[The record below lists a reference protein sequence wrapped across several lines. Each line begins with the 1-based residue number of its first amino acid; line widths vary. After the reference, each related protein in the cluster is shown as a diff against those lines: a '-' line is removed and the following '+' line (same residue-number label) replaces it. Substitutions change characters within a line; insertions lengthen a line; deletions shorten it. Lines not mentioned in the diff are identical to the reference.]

1 MNITQLSIGVRE
13 GNSDYINEK
22 IRATNFLCVLFG
34 LLGLPFFWFTYSLIP
49 GLAYLPALFFVTALV
64 GIGLN
69 YLGLTS
75 VARFVVALVF
85 LLVFAVYASSITPD
99 HEPLIASFL
108 AMQVLYLLPAWILFD
123 LEEKNSLIFYSS
135 FSVLVTL
142 FLPALNDLFTYP
154 VAPEVLELFKNG
166 WLFYACLI
174 TAVLGVSGALLFL
187 EVSTYQTGKKNALL
201 IKEMYDKAEQITANE
216 RKLNDSIVEIEK
228 SRKDGEKRQWV
239 ANGLAKFADL
249 LRVDHGDSQKMFD
262 SIVSNLVRYVGAN
275 QAGLFLI
282 NGEKDNRELNL
293 VATYAYDRKKFL
305 TKTIAVGEGVLG
317 QAVLE
322 KASVFMTVL
331 PDDYLV
337 ITSGLGEACPRCLLV
352 SPLMINKEVYGVIEM
367 GSFTSFEPHVREFIE
382 KVGESIA
389 STLSSMRIN
398 EKTKTL
404 LEELQQQT
412 EEMKSQEEEMRQNM
426 EELIAT
432 QEEMQRKEQEYLQR
446 IADLEQVRIIQS
458 YN

>member
-13 GNSDYINEK
+13 GNSDYVNEK

-34 LLGLPFFWFTYSLIP
+34 LMGLPFFWFTYSLIP
-49 GLAYLPALFFVTALV
+49 ELAYLPALFFLTASI

-69 YLGLTS
+69 YLGMPS
-75 VARFVVALVF
+75 AARFVVALVF
-85 LLVFAVYASSITPD
+85 LLVFTVYASYITPD

-108 AMQVLYLLPAWILFD
+108 AMQVLYLLPPWILFD
-123 LEEKNSLIFYSS
+123 LEEKSSLIFYSATS
-135 FSVLVTL
+135 ILVTL
-142 FLPALNDLFTYP
+142 FLPTLNDLFTYP
-154 VAPEVLELFKNG
+154 VAPEVLELFRNG

-201 IKEMYDKAEQITANE
+201 IKEMSDKAEQITANE
-216 RKLNDSIVEIEK
+216 RKLNDSIIEIEK
-228 SRKDGEKRQWV
+228 SRKESEKRQWA

-249 LRVDHGDSQKMFD
+249 LRLDQMDSQKMFD
-262 SIVSNLVRYVGAN
+262 SIVSNLVKYVGAN

-282 NGEKDNRELNL
+282 DGEKEDRVLNL
-293 VATYAYDRKKFL
+293 VAMYAYDRKKFR
-305 TKTIAVGEGVLG
+305 TKTVAVGEGILG
-317 QAVLE
+317 QVVLE
-322 KASVFMTVL
+322 KVPVFMTVL
-331 PDDYLV
+331 PDEYV
-337 ITSGLGEACPRCLLV
+337 MITSGLGEASPRCLLV
-352 SPLMINKEVYGVIEM
+352 SPLMINEEVYGVIEM
-367 GSFTSFEPHVREFIE
+367 ASFTPFEPHVREFIE

-389 STLSSMRIN
+389 STVSSVRIN

-426 EELIAT
+426 EELVAT